1 MLHINIKNTLSRV
14 CAVML
19 VGATLLALP
28 VTSRAAAQTAADT
41 AATATDGI
49 ICETV
54 DISRPKKDIVGEGYV
69 WKNIDETLKL
79 SGLEIH
85 TDDDYGLRVM
95 KGATIELSGKNYIS
109 AKKAAIAC
117 QGSVTF
123 TGDGSLTLVSE
134 DGIMSYS
141 TESGTV
147 ITVRSGSITI
157 EAQSCGI
164 RCESGG
170 ITLSGGVTD
179 ISSAGTALSARTA
192 ALADCTLTANAPIY
206 TSGTI
211 RITAA
216 ALDISS
222 ASGAALNADGG
233 IITEKV
239 DMTADGRSVDEY
251 DGQAHITTVSNAYRG
266 GTSAILGEGY
276 PRYADVIIAAAAV
289 LLLAAL
295 IAVLLIRR
303 SAKTKALKRRI
314 AEAEGK

>member
-1 MLHINIKNTLSRV
+1 MLKKRFLICTF
-14 CAVML
+14 A
-19 VGATLLALP
+19 ALLALL
-28 VTSRAAAQTAADT
+28 AALLSLGISASD
-41 AATATDGI
+41 DGVLR
-49 ICETV
+49 ETV
-54 DISRPKKDIVGEGYV
+54 DLSRPKKDVVGEGYV
-69 WKNIDETLKL
+69 WQNIGETLKL
-79 SGLEIH
+79 SGLELH
-85 TDDDYGLRVM
+85 TDDDYGIRLV
-95 KGATIELSGKNYIS
+95 KGATVELSGKNYIS

-141 TESGTV
+141 TENSTV

-192 ALADCTLTANAPIY
+192 KLADCTLTANAPIY

-222 ASGAALNADGG
+222 ASGVALNADGG

-251 DGQAHITTVSNAYRG
+251 NGQAHITTVSNAYRG

-276 PRYADVIIAAAAV
+276 PRYADVIIAVLAV

-295 IAVLLIRR
+295 VATPLLRHR
-303 SAKTKALKRRI
+303 AKTAALKKRL
-314 AEAEGK
+314 EAEGTNPAAR

>member
-1 MLHINIKNTLSRV
+1 MLKKRFLICTF
-14 CAVML
+14 A
-19 VGATLLALP
+19 ALLALL
-28 VTSRAAAQTAADT
+28 AALLPLGISASD
-41 AATATDGI
+41 DGVLR
-49 ICETV
+49 ETV
-54 DISRPKKDIVGEGYV
+54 DLSRPKKDVVGEGYV
-69 WKNIDETLKL
+69 WQNIGETLKL
-79 SGLEIH
+79 SGLELH
-85 TDDDYGLRVM
+85 TDDDYGIRLV
-95 KGATIELSGKNYIS
+95 KGATVELSGKNYIS

-141 TESGTV
+141 TENSTV
-147 ITVRSGSITI
+147 ITVRSGSISI

-192 ALADCTLTANAPIY
+192 KLADCTLTANAPIY

-251 DGQAHITTVSNAYRG
+251 NGQAHITTVSNAYRG

-276 PRYADVIIAAAAV
+276 PRYADVIIAVLAV

-295 IAVLLIRR
+295 VVTPLLRHR
-303 SAKTKALKRRI
+303 AKTAALKKRL
-314 AEAEGK
+314 EAEGTNPAAR

>member
-1 MLHINIKNTLSRV
+1 MLKKRFLICTF
-14 CAVML
+14 A
-19 VGATLLALP
+19 ALLALL
-28 VTSRAAAQTAADT
+28 AALLPLGISASD
-41 AATATDGI
+41 DGVLR
-49 ICETV
+49 ETV
-54 DISRPKKDIVGEGYV
+54 DLSRPKKDVVGEGYV

-79 SGLEIH
+79 SGLELH
-85 TDDDYGLRVM
+85 TDDDYGIRLV
-95 KGATIELSGKNYIS
+95 KGATVELSGKNYIS

-141 TESGTV
+141 TENSTV

-192 ALADCTLTANAPIY
+192 KLADCTLTANAPIY

-251 DGQAHITTVSNAYRG
+251 NGQAHITTVSNAYRG

-276 PRYADVIIAAAAV
+276 PRYADVIIAVLAV

-295 IAVLLIRR
+295 VATPLLRHK
-303 SAKTKALKRRI
+303 AKTAALKKRL
-314 AEAEGK
+314 EAEGTNPAAR

>member
-1 MLHINIKNTLSRV
+1 MLKKRFLICTF
-14 CAVML
+14 A
-19 VGATLLALP
+19 ALLALL
-28 VTSRAAAQTAADT
+28 AALLPLGISASD
-41 AATATDGI
+41 DGVLR
-49 ICETV
+49 ETV
-54 DISRPKKDIVGEGYV
+54 DLSRPKKDVVGEGYV
-69 WKNIDETLKL
+69 WQNIGETLKL
-79 SGLEIH
+79 SGLELH
-85 TDDDYGLRVM
+85 TDDDYGIRLV
-95 KGATIELSGKNYIS
+95 KGATVELSGKNYIS

-141 TESGTV
+141 TENSTV

-192 ALADCTLTANAPIY
+192 KLADCTLTANAPIY

-251 DGQAHITTVSNAYRG
+251 NGQAHITTVSNAYRG

-276 PRYADVIIAAAAV
+276 PRYADVIIAVLAV

-295 IAVLLIRR
+295 VATPLLRHR
-303 SAKTKALKRRI
+303 AKTAALKKRL
-314 AEAEGK
+314 EAEDTNPAAR